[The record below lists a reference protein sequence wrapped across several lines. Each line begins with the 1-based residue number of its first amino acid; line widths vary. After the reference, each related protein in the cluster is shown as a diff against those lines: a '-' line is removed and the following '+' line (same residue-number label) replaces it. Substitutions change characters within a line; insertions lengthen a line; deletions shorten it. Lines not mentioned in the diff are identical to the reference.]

1 VLVAVPLSRPASSPR
16 RQGRRRQAA
25 PGAPAP
31 AGAPLGPL
39 VEALRAWRL
48 EESRRTGVAPFV
60 VLHDRTLLTIA
71 SVLPRTPD
79 ELLAIPGIGPAKLA
93 TYGEAVLNVV
103 SLESS
108 RSTSRP

>member
-1 VLVAVPLSRPASSPR
+1 
-16 RQGRRRQAA
+16 
-25 PGAPAP
+25 
-31 AGAPLGPL
+31 
-39 VEALRAWRL
+39 
-48 EESRRTGVAPFV
+48 
-60 VLHDRTLLTIA
+60 
-71 SVLPRTPD
+71 VLPRTPD